1 MAEQPQRYRIH
12 SHLTRSRFL
21 HLEDAL
27 DIGKV
32 RLYAG
37 EYKRGEGASSTAAH
51 CLDVADAR
59 VVFSDLA
66 WGKAV
71 DYIEYKGTANGGRPT
86 SRVLKVKTNGGKV
99 WVRLENG
106 PGQVIGEGAVKPA
119 GDPEAVVNVPF
130 TTWEARK
137 LAHAVLAHLAA
148 WEVVTF
154 RKRTQKHNQ
163 EATR

>member
-21 HLEDAL
+21 HVEDAL

-51 CLDVADAR
+51 FLDVADAR
-59 VVFSDLA
+59 VMFSDLA

-71 DYIEYKGTANGGRPT
+71 DYIEYKGTANGDRPT

-99 WVRLENG
+99 LRRPHRSPG
-106 PGQVIGEGAVKPA
+106 PGRSPVAPKPC
-119 GDPEAVVNVPF
+119 PRWF
-130 TTWEARK
+130 
-137 LAHAVLAHLAA
+137 
-148 WEVVTF
+148 
-154 RKRTQKHNQ
+154 
-163 EATR
+163 